1 MITGFTDFMLML
13 DKFKYGN
20 KVLAA
25 NVITA
30 EQCLEILTDEEKVE
44 LLNSRT
50 EIEFEA
56 GETIIKRGFAAS
68 NILFLEEGLA
78 KLDIISDGR
87 ISTVDLVTPKSFIGI
102 ICTFACQNFDFSAV
116 ALEKSKITS
125 IDIHLIEKFIHL
137 NGDFAYHLMKHMS
150 VITNHLVHRISRFIH
165 KNIEGAISILLLDF
179 SEIYQSDVFILPV
192 KRKEIAHM
200 LGYSKESVINTL
212 SKFNK
217 EGILHV
223 HEKRIEILD
232 KKRLQ
237 YIAEIG

>member
-1 MITGFTDFMLML
+1 MMAGFNDFTLML
-13 DKFKYGN
+13 DRFKKEN
-20 KVLAA
+20 KILPA
-25 NVITA
+25 NIYTA
-30 EQCLEILTDEEKVE
+30 EQSLEVLTDEEKVE
-44 LLNSRT
+44 LLNSKT

-68 NILFLEEGLA
+68 NILYLEEGLA

-87 ISTVDLVTPKSFIGI
+87 ISTIDLVTPKSFIGI

-116 ALEKSKITS
+116 ALEKSKVTS

-150 VITNHLVHRISRFIH
+150 AITNHLVHRISRFIH
-165 KNIEGAISILLLDF
+165 KNIEGSISILLLDF
-179 SEIYQSDVFILPV
+179 CEIYKSDEFILPV
-192 KRKEIAHM
+192 KRIEIANM

-223 HEKRIEILD
+223 HEKRIKILD
-232 KKRLQ
+232 KKKLK
-237 YIAEIG
+237 YISEIG